1 MGNKNY
7 SNFSKH
13 FKNNNDKHFV
23 SEELK
28 ETVLNAGGEVMS
40 IEPVEENNEVLEGQ
54 IEINEVLTNEEVSN
68 LNEEDVAE
76 VNTEGNL
83 TGVVS
88 GCGKLNL
95 REKPSKDS
103 DVLLILDKDT
113 EVTID
118 TAASTT
124 EDFYKVC
131 TSSGVEGYCMKK
143 FITIK

>member
-13 FKNNNDKHFV
+13 FKNNDDKHFV

-28 ETVLNAGGEVMS
+28 ESVLNAGGEVMS
-40 IEPVEENNEVLEGQ
+40 VEPSEPIEGQ
-54 IEINEVLTNEEVSN
+54 IELDEVLTNEEVNN

-76 VNTEGNL
+76 VNAEGNL

-88 GCGKLNL
+88 GCEKLNL
-95 REKPSKDS
+95 REKASKDS
-103 DVLLILDKDT
+103 TVLLILDKDT
-113 EVTID
+113 ELTID
-118 TAASTT
+118 TAVSTT

>member
-13 FKNNNDKHFV
+13 FKNNDDKHVV

-28 ETVLNAGGEVMS
+28 ESVLNAGGEVMS
-40 IEPVEENNEVLEGQ
+40 VEPAEPIEGQ
-54 IEINEVLTNEEVSN
+54 IEIDEVLTNEEVNN
-68 LNEEDVAE
+68 LNEEDIAE
-76 VNTEGNL
+76 VNAEGNL

-88 GCGKLNL
+88 GCEKLNL
-95 REKPSKDS
+95 REKASKDS
-103 DVLLILDKDT
+103 SVLLILNKDT
-113 EVTID
+113 ELTID
-118 TAASTT
+118 TAAST

-131 TSSGVEGYCMKK
+131 TSSGVEGYCVKK

>member
-13 FKNNNDKHFV
+13 FKNNNDKHVV

-28 ETVLNAGGEVMS
+28 ETVLNAGGEVMTV
-40 IEPVEENNEVLEGQ
+40 EPVETNNEVMEGQ
-54 IEINEVLTNEEVSN
+54 ISIDEVLTIEEVVE
-68 LNEEDVAE
+68 LKDEEVAE
-76 VNTEGNL
+76 VNADGNL

-88 GCGKLNL
+88 GCARLNL
-95 REKPSKDS
+95 RKEASKDS
-103 DVLLILDKDT
+103 DVLLVLDKDT
-113 EVTID
+113 ELVVD
-118 TAASTT
+118 PT
-124 EDFYKVC
+124 EETEEFYKVC